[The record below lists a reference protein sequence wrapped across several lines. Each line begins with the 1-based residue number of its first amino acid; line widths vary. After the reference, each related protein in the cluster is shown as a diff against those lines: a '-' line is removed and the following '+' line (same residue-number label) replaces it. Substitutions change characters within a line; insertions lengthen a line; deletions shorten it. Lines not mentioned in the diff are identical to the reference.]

1 MSRKLKMG
9 DFVSAEN
16 LDNKIS
22 KGRITK
28 TGRNHVRVNGFIFL
42 KTDVIHREYKDQF
55 SPWNESS
62 LRDNDSTIRY
72 VANEL
77 VIMMES

>member
-1 MSRKLKMG
+1 MNRKLKVG
-9 DFVSAEN
+9 DLVIATDEEETV
-16 LDNKIS
+16 I
-22 KGRITK
+22 GRITK
-28 TGRNHVRVNGFIFL
+28 TGRHIVKVEGSIFH
-42 KTDVIHREYKDQF
+42 KSSVIHREYRDQF

-77 VIMMES
+77 VIMMEQ